1 MSCLNNSAA
10 NLLTILQKAT
20 ILSFL
25 LNKIYYYH
33 PDFKLFLVF
42 RGQKYQFYEYKI
54 VLQKTDQFNQT
65 SQAA

>member
-25 LNKIYYYH
+25 LNKIYYYR

-42 RGQKYQFYEYKI
+42 RGQKYQFYEYKT